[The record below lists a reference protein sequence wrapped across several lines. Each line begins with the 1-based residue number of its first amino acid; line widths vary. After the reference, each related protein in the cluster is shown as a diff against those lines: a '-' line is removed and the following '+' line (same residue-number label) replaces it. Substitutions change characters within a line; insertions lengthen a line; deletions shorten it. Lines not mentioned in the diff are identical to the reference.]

1 MAGGLTENLQIS
13 TGYTFNKSKYK
24 NADEVNAERLQKNSG
39 ADPYNF
45 SNFTPAHMFRLG
57 ASYRVPRTKLTLG
70 AGVSAQSKT
79 SSLYGLTQGGY
90 ALLDGHIRYAFN
102 GHANLSLIGTN
113 LTDRHYFENNYNR
126 TRGQNNF
133 YGEPRTLSLKLDRKG
148 RLKNK
153 TRFSDGLLPFT

>member
-13 TGYTFNKSKYK
+13 AGYTFNKSKYK

-45 SNFTPAHMFRLG
+45 SNFTPAHMFCLG

-79 SSLYGLTQGGY
+79 AASTASPKAATPSSTATSATPSTSTPTSASSAPTSPTGTTLKTTTT
-90 ALLDGHIRYAFN
+90 ARAAKTTST
-102 GHANLSLIGTN
+102 ANPAPSA
-113 LTDRHYFENNYNR
+113 
-126 TRGQNNF
+126 
-133 YGEPRTLSLKLDRKG
+133 
-148 RLKNK
+148 
-153 TRFSDGLLPFT
+153 

>member
-1 MAGGLTENLQIS
+1 MADGLTENLQIS
-13 TGYTFNKSKYK
+13 AGCTFNKSKYK

-45 SNFTPAHMFRLG
+45 SNFTPAHMFRPG
-57 ASYRVPRTKLTLG
+57 ASYRVPRTKPTLG

-102 GHANLSLIGTN
+102 EHANLSL
-113 LTDRHYFENNYNR
+113 
-126 TRGQNNF
+126 
-133 YGEPRTLSLKLDRKG
+133 KLDWK
-148 RLKNK
+148 
-153 TRFSDGLLPFT
+153 F

>member
-1 MAGGLTENLQIS
+1 
-13 TGYTFNKSKYK
+13 
-24 NADEVNAERLQKNSG
+24 
-39 ADPYNF
+39 
-45 SNFTPAHMFRLG
+45 MFRPG

-102 GHANLSLIGTN
+102 EHANLSLIGTN